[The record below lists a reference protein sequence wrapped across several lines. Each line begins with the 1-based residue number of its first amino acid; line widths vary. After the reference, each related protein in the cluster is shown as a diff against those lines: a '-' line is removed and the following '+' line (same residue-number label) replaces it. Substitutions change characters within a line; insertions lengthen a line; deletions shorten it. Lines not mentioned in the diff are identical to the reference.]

1 MKTESLHQSSLAGKK
16 TGPSTLEYVD
26 VQEIR
31 DGIILLRDGSLRAII
46 AVSSLNFDLKSGD
59 EQDAIILRY
68 QQFLNSLD
76 FPIQILI
83 SSRHIN
89 ITPYLEKLKNQE
101 AQQMNELMRMQ
112 IYEYRNFIQ
121 NLTEI
126 QNIMTKS
133 FYIAIPF
140 FPIEK
145 DRKNLFKDFLQI
157 FSPELI
163 IKHQREQLETFK
175 SQLYQRIDHIT
186 AGLSGI
192 GLRMAMLNTEDSLE
206 LLYNSYNP
214 SLQSTHII
222 SDIESMEVQ
231 NQTPR

>member
-1 MKTESLHQSSLAGKK
+1 MKTESLHQSSLVGKK
-16 TGPSTLEYVD
+16 SGPSTLEYVD

-31 DGIILLRDGSLRAII
+31 EGVILLRDGSLRAILAI
-46 AVSSLNFDLKSGD
+46 SSLNFDLKSGD

-76 FPIQILI
+76 FPLQII
-83 SSRHIN
+83 VSSRHIN
-89 ITPYLEKLKNQE
+89 ITPYIEKLKNQE

-133 FYIAIPF
+133 FYIVVPF
-140 FPIEK
+140 FPIESN
-145 DRKNLFKDFLQI
+145 RKNIFKDFLQI

-163 IKHQREQLETFK
+163 IKHKKEQLETFK
-175 SQLYQRIDHIT
+175 SQLYQRVDHIT
-186 AGLSGI
+186 AGLSGL
-192 GLRMAMLNTEDSLE
+192 GLRMIMLNTEDALE

-214 SLQSTHII
+214 SLQSANII
-222 SDIESMEVQ
+222 NDIESMEVQ